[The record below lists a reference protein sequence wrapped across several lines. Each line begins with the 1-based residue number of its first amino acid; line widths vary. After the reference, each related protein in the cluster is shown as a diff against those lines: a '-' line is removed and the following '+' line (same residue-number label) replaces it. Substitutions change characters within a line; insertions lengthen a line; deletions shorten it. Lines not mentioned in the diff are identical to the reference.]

1 MERLNIWLTSC
12 LCMLVSLGQT
22 GDSCAMDYT
31 DADRERPLNVVF
43 ILADDLG
50 WADIGCYGQL
60 QFETPNLDRLASQG
74 MRFTQHY
81 SGAPVCAP
89 SRCVLMT
96 GKHLGHAEIRGNKQA
111 KLIDPRFEEGQ
122 APLSENATTLASILQ
137 KNGYRTGAFGKWGL
151 GPVNSSGSPDKKG
164 FEVFFG
170 YNCQSVAHSYYPA
183 YLWSNTT
190 RIPLNSK
197 AIPGHNKQPQG
208 EVRCEDWVG
217 ENYAPYRMMD
227 EAIAFLKDSSDRP
240 FFLYLPLIEP
250 HVALHPPLNRLDDFP
265 REWDTEVYRG
275 ENGYLPTARPR
286 AAYAALVTDID
297 RHVGRVLDT
306 LDELKLAENTLV
318 VFTSDNGATHAGTAN
333 PKLNMGGAD
342 MSFFQS
348 TAHLRGYKGSIH
360 EGGIRV
366 PMIARLPGVIE
377 PSTVSES
384 PTYFADWLPTILE
397 ATQFDKPDDSKDGE
411 SFWKLLTGENPNW
424 KRENPMIWVFPE
436 YGGQVAIRSEQ
447 WKLVRKQLNTPK
459 RTGPWELYDLSQ
471 DESEQTDVA
480 WKYPELVQLLS
491 ERLIRETDDNDLF
504 PVKIPSTVD

>member
-1 MERLNIWLTSC
+1 M
-12 LCMLVSLGQT
+12 CMLLFWGPFGLLGT
-22 GDSCAMDYT
+22 NERAIA
-31 DADRERPLNVVF
+31 ADHELARERPRNVVF

-50 WADIGCYGQL
+50 WADLSCYGQM
-60 QFETPNLDRLASQG
+60 QFETPNLDRLAAQG

-111 KLIDPRFEEGQ
+111 KLIDPKFEEGQ
-122 APLSENATTLASILQ
+122 VPLSANATTLASVLRSQ
-137 KNGYRTGAFGKWGL
+137 GYRTGAFGKWGL
-151 GPVNSSGSPDKKG
+151 GPVDSTGSPDKQG
-164 FEVFFG
+164 FDTFFG
-170 YNCQSVAHSYYPA
+170 YNCQAIAHSYYPA
-183 YLWSNTT
+183 TLWKNAT
-190 RIPLNSK
+190 RIPFNAK
-197 AIPGHNKQPQG
+197 PIPGHGKQPTG

-227 EAIAFLKDSSDRP
+227 EAIQFLKESSDRP

-250 HVALHPPLNRLDDFP
+250 HVALHPPLNRLEEFP
-265 REWDTEVYRG
+265 KEWDTEVYRG

-306 LDELKLAENTLV
+306 LDELEIADETLV
-318 VFTSDNGATHAGTAN
+318 IFTSDNGATHPSASN
-333 PKLNMGGAD
+333 PKFNIGGVD
-342 MSFFQS
+342 TSFFQS
-348 TAHLRGYKGSIH
+348 TAYLRGYKGSVH

-377 PSTVSES
+377 PSAVCDS

-397 ATQFDKPDDSKDGE
+397 AANVVDQETNVDGE

-424 KRENPMIWVFPE
+424 KRANPMIWVFPE
-436 YGGQVAIRSEQ
+436 YGGQIAIRSEQ
-447 WKLVRKQLNTPK
+447 WKLVRKQLNAK
-459 RTGPWELYDLSQ
+459 RVGPWELYDLSQ

-480 WKYPELVQLLS
+480 WKYPDLVQLLS
-491 ERLIRETDDNDLF
+491 ERLVRETDDNKLF
-504 PVKIPSTVD
+504 PVTIPLSVD

>member
-1 MERLNIWLTSC
+1 MERLNFWLLLLLT
-12 LCMLVSLGQT
+12 LGLTGQVS
-22 GDSCAMDYT
+22 AYE
-31 DADRERPLNVVF
+31 APKEIEKRPRNVVF

-50 WADIGCYGQL
+50 WADVGCYGQM
-60 QFETPNLDRLASQG
+60 QFQTPNLDRLAAQG

-96 GKHLGHAEIRGNKQA
+96 GLHLGHAEIRGNKQA
-111 KLIDPRFEEGQ
+111 KVIDPQFEEGQ
-122 APLSENATTLASILQ
+122 VPLSENATTLASILR
-137 KNGYRTGAFGKWGL
+137 NHGYRTGAFGKWGL
-151 GPVNSSGSPDKKG
+151 GPVHSSGSPDKQG
-164 FEVFFG
+164 FEEFFG
-170 YNCQSVAHSYYPA
+170 YNCQAIAHSYYPA
-183 YLWSNTT
+183 TLWNNTT
-190 RIPLNSK
+190 RIPFNVNP
-197 AIPGHNKQPQG
+197 IPGHSKQPSG

-227 EAIAFLKDSSDRP
+227 EAIQFLKESSDRP

-250 HVALHPPLNRLDDFP
+250 HVALHPPLSRLDDFP

-297 RHVGRVLDT
+297 RYVGRVLDT
-306 LDELKLAENTLV
+306 LDELKIANETLV
-318 VFTSDNGATHAGTAN
+318 IFTSDNGATHPSAAN
-333 PKLNMGGAD
+333 PKFNVGGAD
-342 MSFFQS
+342 TSFFQS
-348 TAHLRGYKGSIH
+348 TAYLRGNKGSVH

-377 PSTVSES
+377 PASVSES

-397 ATQFDKPDDSKDGE
+397 ATKVDNPDYQRDGE
-411 SFWKLLTGENPNW
+411 SFWELLTGENQNW
-424 KRENPMIWVFPE
+424 KRANPMIWVFPE

-447 WKLVRKQLNTPK
+447 WKLIRKQLNSPE
-459 RTGPWELYDLSQ
+459 RPGPWELYDLSQ
-471 DESEQTDVA
+471 DESEQIDVA

-491 ERLIRETDDNDLF
+491 DRLTREMDDNELF
-504 PVKIPSTVD
+504 PVTIPKESE